1 MMKAVKISGFAF
13 KFASFELKLDEKLV
27 TEAVK

>member
-1 MMKAVKISGFAF
+1 MIKAVKISGFAL
-13 KFASFELKLDEKLV
+13 KFASFELKSDEQLV